1 MKKCLFLLMLVLLAA
16 CGEDEYHYPSV
27 KLEYLTGYSDS
38 NAALQSIR
46 TDEGEQLPVWR
57 DGTGLSLTPDS
68 LIRMV
73 TNYEVTKEGATLY
86 AAVAAVAPVPL
97 AEDKFTDG
105 VKTDAADVLSI
116 WMGWDYLNIVLNIKR
131 QDGTHLFHFIE
142 DNVEEGAGRTDVY
155 LRLYHDAG
163 GDVPAYTSRAY
174 LSVPLRQYARPDGG
188 PTNIHFSLQTYA
200 GTTPPLNAITIIL
213 S

>member
-1 MKKCLFLLMLVLLAA
+1 MKKCLFLLMLALLAA

-73 TNYEVTKEGATLY
+73 TNYEVTEEGATLY

-97 AEDKFTDG
+97 PADKFADG

-116 WMGWDYLNIVLNIKR
+116 WMGWDYLNIVLNTKR
-131 QDGTHLFHFIE
+131 KDGTHLFHFIE
-142 DNVEEGAGRTDVY
+142 DNVDEGADHTDVY

-200 GTTPPLNAITIIL
+200 GTTETYDFVYTPHP
-213 S
+213 

>member
-1 MKKCLFLLMLVLLAA
+1 MKKCLFLLMLALLAA

-27 KLEYLTGYSDS
+27 RLEYLTGYSDS

-46 TDEGEQLPVWR
+46 TDEGELLPVWR

-73 TNYEVTKEGATLY
+73 TNYEVTEEGATLY
-86 AAVAAVAPVPL
+86 AAVAAVSPVPL

-142 DNVEEGAGRTDVY
+142 DNVE
-155 LRLYHDAG
+155 
-163 GDVPAYTSRAY
+163 VPAYTSRAY
-174 LSVPLRQYARPDGG
+174 LSVPLQQYARPDGG
-188 PTNIHFSLQTYA
+188 PTGIHFSLQTYA
-200 GTTPPLNAITIIL
+200 GTTETYDFDYIPHP
-213 S
+213 